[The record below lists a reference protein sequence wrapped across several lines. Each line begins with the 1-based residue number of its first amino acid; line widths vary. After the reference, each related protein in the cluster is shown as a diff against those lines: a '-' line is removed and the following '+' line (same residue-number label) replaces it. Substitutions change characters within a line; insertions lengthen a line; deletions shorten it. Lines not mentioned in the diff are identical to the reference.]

1 MTRLVSVVPARGDQY
16 FNGDEAQ
23 KLLQR
28 AILTLPDKQR
38 LVFQMKYFDE
48 MKYEEMS
55 EILSTSVGALKAS
68 YHHAVKRLKIF
79 NRLHLN
85 FIRGVS
91 LFNVVQ
97 RKKHGM
103 EKGMN
108 KLSEIDKSNPFTVP
122 EDYFSRLNEQIMNCL
137 PEKEA
142 IEPQKVTMWDRV
154 KPWIYMAAMFLG
166 FFFAIHLT
174 KETGNHAGAGQTL

>member
-1 MTRLVSVVPARGDQY
+1 
-16 FNGDEAQ
+16 
-23 KLLQR
+23 
-28 AILTLPDKQR
+28 
-38 LVFQMKYFDE
+38 
-48 MKYEEMS
+48 
-55 EILSTSVGALKAS
+55 
-68 YHHAVKRLKIF
+68 
-79 NRLHLN
+79 
-85 FIRGVS
+85 
-91 LFNVVQ
+91 
-97 RKKHGM
+97 M

-166 FFFAIHLT
+166 FFFTIQFLT
-174 KETGNHAGAGQTL
+174 KETGNHAGAGQTAINFTDDYWSTVQISEEEFYQYLEEQLVRDGYYDYIYNQFYMN